1 MEITRMPTR
10 LKSMG
15 ILYFWLCWDN
25 KYIVPIIF
33 ATGDNIFLSCPSI
46 YADRV
51 ARTLPVKFK

>member
-25 KYIVPIIF
+25 KYIVP
-33 ATGDNIFLSCPSI
+33 TKKGVFLSPNEHI
-46 YADRV
+46 LQIKQDTFGLRFLMAN
-51 ARTLPVKFK
+51 